1 MGHLKE
7 RSKGVSTLPPV
18 ITMKKIL
25 TFGLVFI
32 LCMCSLAV
40 PAFAADTGGAGYGVA
55 VDGTTFNR
63 HGGGGGTPGSLTDN
77 SNSGSGY
84 YGDIESPSDV
94 LGMNEGNK
102 VTISDVDSW
111 VARKGNDLIGIVTKG
126 AQVVSVLGFFGALF
140 LIIVGA
146 LGNKRTMAAGFV
158 ALAISCGVF
167 TAATCA
173 PQIMTAVRG
182 WLIS

>member
-1 MGHLKE
+1 MGYLEE
-7 RSKGVSTLPPV
+7 RRGGIQSCPRETV
-18 ITMKKIL
+18 MKKFFTL
-25 TFGLVFI
+25 GLALV
-32 LCMCSLAV
+32 LCMCSLV
-40 PAFAADTGGAGYGVA
+40 LPTMAADGGAGYGVA

-77 SNSGSGY
+77 NNSGSGY
-84 YGDIESPSDV
+84 YGDIESPGDV

-102 VTISDVDSW
+102 ITTSDVDGW

-146 LGNKRTMAAGFV
+146 LGNKRTMVAGFV
-158 ALAISCGVF
+158 ALVISCGVF

>member
-1 MGHLKE
+1 
-7 RSKGVSTLPPV
+7 
-18 ITMKKIL
+18 MKKFFTL
-25 TFGLVFI
+25 GLALV
-32 LCMCSLAV
+32 LCMCSLV
-40 PAFAADTGGAGYGVA
+40 LPTMAAAGAGYGVA
-55 VDGTTFNR
+55 VDGTTFSR
-63 HGGGGGTPGSLTDN
+63 HGGGNNGNTGNGGPVSGSLTDN
-77 SNSGSGY
+77 NNSGSGY

-102 VTISDVDSW
+102 ITTSDVDGW

-146 LGNKRTMAAGFV
+146 LGNKRTMVAGFV
-158 ALAISCGVF
+158 ALVISCGVF